1 MTKNKNEKMKK
12 LLASLVV
19 LFVSFASYSQTF
31 TTTQPDTVCF
41 GSTTPSTY
49 QVASIGTGT
58 YTWIVP
64 ACATIVSGQGTNQIQ
79 VNWSACPAGL
89 IPNAVSVSFSSAAG
103 CPSLP
108 VDMDV
113 LIYQVIPTI
122 AALGPFCESDPCV
135 NLVGTPAGGVWSG
148 TGVVGNQF
156 CPDNVAN
163 GANATSTV
171 TYTYTN
177 GSCTFTTSVVV
188 PVFGTPV
195 LSPIQHD

>member
-1 MTKNKNEKMKK
+1 MKKMKK

-19 LFVSFASYSQTF
+19 LFTSLISFSQTF

-49 QVASIGTGT
+49 QVASIGSTGT
-58 YTWIVP
+58 YTWTVP
-64 ACATIVSGQGTNQIQ
+64 ACASIVSGQGTNQIQ

-89 IPNAVSVSFSSAAG
+89 ITNAISVTYNSTAG

-108 VDMDV
+108 VTMNV
-113 LIYQVIPTI
+113 LIYQVTPTI

-135 NLVGTPAGGVWSG
+135 TLVGTPAGGVWSG

-163 GANATSTV
+163 GSNATSTV
-171 TYTYTN
+171 TYTLN
-177 GSCTFTTSVVV
+177 SGGCTFTTSVVV
-188 PVFGTPV
+188 PVFGTPT